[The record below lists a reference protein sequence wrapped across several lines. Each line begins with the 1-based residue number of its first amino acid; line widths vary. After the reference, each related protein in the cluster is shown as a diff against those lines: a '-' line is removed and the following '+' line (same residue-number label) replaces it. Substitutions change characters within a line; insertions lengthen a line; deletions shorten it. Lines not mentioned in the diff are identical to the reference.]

1 MLFLQTSFITV
12 FGLLEE
18 TSLGSLWQFASPLY
32 NDENPKILKLIIILR
47 AAPNKLGHSGPML
60 TNPSLTALLICQWIS
75 YHLKNCPVPK
85 NIVCLMRLSLG
96 SSDSYNNSTWEGHQS
111 SHSSEME
118 VTIVIWG
125 LPAGSDGK
133 ESYNSRDLGSIPGSG
148 GSPRGGNATHSRILS
163 WEIPWTEESGGL

>member
-1 MLFLQTSFITV
+1 
-12 FGLLEE
+12 
-18 TSLGSLWQFASPLY
+18 
-32 NDENPKILKLIIILR
+32 
-47 AAPNKLGHSGPML
+47 ML

-133 ESYNSRDLGSIPGSG
+133 ESYNSGDLGSIPGSG
-148 GSPRGGNATHSRILS
+148 GSLEEEMQPTPGFSPGKSHGQRSLVS
-163 WEIPWTEESGGL
+163 YSPWDQEESDMTEWLTFSLFNTCNFGHQIIPKSISFVTI